1 MESEHGYLMNIAS
14 ILYIGCYVPELY
26 ANYKNKN
33 SNIYNLPEK
42 IIIFIGTSFAFSYS
56 LINMDTALLINYG
69 PILILDLIAL
79 LMRAHYAYKNAYVE
93 QCDGTPPKFILNR
106 SDSRMPII
114 SFPSYAGEAPPAST

>member
-1 MESEHGYLMNIAS
+1 MRI
-14 ILYIGCYVPELY
+14 IRI
-26 ANYKNKN
+26 KN

-79 LMRAHYAYKNAYVE
+79 LMRAYYAYKNAYVE
-93 QCDGTPPKFILNR
+93 QRDDDPPKLVLNR

-114 SFPSYAGEAPPAST
+114 SSPSYPQEAPAL

>member
-1 MESEHGYLMNIAS
+1 MR
-14 ILYIGCYVPELY
+14 Y

-33 SNIYNLPEK
+33 SNIYNIPEK

-79 LMRAHYAYKNAYVE
+79 LMRVHYAYKNAYII
-93 QCDGTPPKFILNR
+93 QDDDKSPKFIGIKR
-106 SDSRMPII
+106 SESDI
-114 SFPSYAGEAPPAST
+114 SIV

>member
-79 LMRAHYAYKNAYVE
+79 LMRAYYAYKNAYVE
-93 QCDGTPPKFILNR
+93 QHDEAIPELVLR
-106 SDSRMPII
+106 SSDSKMPII
-114 SFPSYAGEAPPAST
+114 PSPSYVEEVPPALT

>member
-1 MESEHGYLMNIAS
+1 MNIAS
-14 ILYIGCYVPELY
+14 ILYIGCYIPELY

-79 LMRAHYAYKNAYVE
+79 LMRAYYAYKNTYIRQHDVPPILKFSE
-93 QCDGTPPKFILNR
+93 SRESLQSYTEETPRAL
-106 SDSRMPII
+106 
-114 SFPSYAGEAPPAST
+114 ST

>member
-1 MESEHGYLMNIAS
+1 MNIAS

-93 QCDGTPPKFILNR
+93 QRDHDTDPPKLVLNR

-114 SFPSYAGEAPPAST
+114 SSPSYRQEAPAL

>member
-1 MESEHGYLMNIAS
+1 MESDHGYLMNIAS

-93 QCDGTPPKFILNR
+93 QRDDDHPKLVLQDSKSILVSQSYSEETTPRL
-106 SDSRMPII
+106 
-114 SFPSYAGEAPPAST
+114 T

>member
-1 MESEHGYLMNIAS
+1 MNIAS
-14 ILYIGCYVPELY
+14 VLYIGCYIPELY

-56 LINMDTALLINYG
+56 LITKDTALLINYG

-79 LMRAHYAYKNAYVE
+79 LMRVHYAYKNSYV
-93 QCDGTPPKFILNR
+93 QQHDGTLPSNFILR
-106 SDSRMPII
+106 RTDSTMPII
-114 SFPSYAGEAPPAST
+114 AFPSYAEEAPHA